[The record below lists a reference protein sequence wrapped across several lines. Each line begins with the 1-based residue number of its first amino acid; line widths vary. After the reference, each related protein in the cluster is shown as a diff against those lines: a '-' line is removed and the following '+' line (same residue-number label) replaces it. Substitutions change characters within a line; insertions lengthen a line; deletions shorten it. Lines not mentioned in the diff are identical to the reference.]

1 MAIPMTLEKIF
12 LLATLLIM
20 LVNFVGWE
28 GLRRYFRLARG
39 KAALPRDLFFVRTL
53 LPWVVRVE
61 FFYYLSLAAFA
72 IMRPGTFPVVMVYFL
87 VLYHAAG
94 FVLSETYTVNKQRE
108 TRQDNIQRS
117 FSRKQ
122 LLPLRIISFLDGF
135 EMALLV
141 YFCLIL
147 IRRM

>member
-1 MAIPMTLEKIF
+1 MTLEKLF

-20 LVNFVGWE
+20 LVNFAGWE

-39 KAALPRDLFFVRTL
+39 KPSSPRDLFFVRTL

-61 FFYYLSLAAFA
+61 FLYYLLLAAFA
-72 IMRPGTFPVVMVYFL
+72 IVRPGIFPVLLVYFL
-87 VLYHAAG
+87 VIYHAAG
-94 FVLSETYTVNKQRE
+94 LVLSEKYAVHKQ
-108 TRQDNIQRS
+108 QDAPWTNVQS
-117 FSRKQ
+117 LYSRKQ

-147 IRRM
+147 IQRR

>member
-1 MAIPMTLEKIF
+1 MTLEQLF

-39 KAALPRDLFFVRTL
+39 KTSSPQDRFFVRAL

-61 FFYYLSLAAFA
+61 FFYYLALAAFA
-72 IMRPGTFPVVMVYFL
+72 IVRPRMFPVVIVYFL
-87 VLYHAAG
+87 VLYHAVGLVLGEKYAVQKQPETPQTH
-94 FVLSETYTVNKQRE
+94 VLSP
-108 TRQDNIQRS
+108 S
-117 FSRKQ
+117 SRKQ
-122 LLPLRIISFLDGF
+122 LFPLRIISFLDGF

-147 IRRM
+147 IQRM